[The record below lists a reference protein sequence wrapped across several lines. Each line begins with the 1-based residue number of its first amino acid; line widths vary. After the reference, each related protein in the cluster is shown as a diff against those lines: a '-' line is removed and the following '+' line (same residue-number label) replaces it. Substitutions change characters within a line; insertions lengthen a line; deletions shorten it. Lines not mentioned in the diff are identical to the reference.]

1 MTSLKPETE
10 HDPKSGVHSRVAGL
24 LAVAKIILS
33 GLLMIGKKATWEKNG
48 IGAQVT
54 LGQIVGG
61 AIIGGIV
68 LVALLVLLARIA
80 VGFAVGQ

>member
-1 MTSLKPETE
+1 MTPLEPETE
-10 HDPKSGVHSRVAGL
+10 HDPESGAHSRGAGL

-48 IGAQVT
+48 IGAQLTV
-54 LGQIVGG
+54 GQIVGG
-61 AIIGGIV
+61 AIVGGIV

-80 VGFAVGQ
+80 VGVAAGQ